1 MEIGCRN
8 SQQVANKPVLCLILC
23 KSVVESSLTKFG
35 GSVLRTEILQVGFE
49 AEVRMWGLLLDFWQA
64 SLRKA
69 GCSVLRAVDPF
80 RGTGTKAQG
89 WSIPWV
95 EPWVE
100 AFVDRKYS

>member
-1 MEIGCRN
+1 
-8 SQQVANKPVLCLILC
+8 
-23 KSVVESSLTKFG
+23 
-35 GSVLRTEILQVGFE
+35 
-49 AEVRMWGLLLDFWQA
+49 MWGLLLDFWQA